1 MSNPITLPRQHVTQ
15 GFRVAPGWVG
25 AALAILAAIA
35 WPLAVQNPFLLTIG
49 SLVAI
54 YLIASTSLHLVIR
67 MGHISF
73 AHASMMGI
81 GAYVSADTMMKLS
94 FPFAL
99 SVSCAAAA
107 SALVGF
113 AIGPIVLRLTGKYFV
128 LVTFLLGEIIR
139 MVFVDWTSL
148 TGGSNGIQGIPP
160 PFGAVASP
168 LGYYYFSLGCSL
180 MCMAFCGRILSS
192 EIGRAMD
199 SAREAE
205 PLAASCGVPIVRLKV
220 VIFGISC
227 GLAGIS
233 GALLVHLLRYADP
246 TAFGGLQSLNLVIM
260 NVIGGMGSI
269 YGAIA
274 GTIFLTTLP
283 ELLRSYVELQR
294 VIYGVI
300 LIVVMAAMPG
310 GLVELVDKLRL
321 ITASTRKN

>member
-1 MSNPITLPRQHVTQ
+1 
-15 GFRVAPGWVG
+15 
-25 AALAILAAIA
+25 
-35 WPLAVQNPFLLTIG
+35 
-49 SLVAI
+49 
-54 YLIASTSLHLVIR
+54 
-67 MGHISF
+67 
-73 AHASMMGI
+73 
-81 GAYVSADTMMKLS
+81 
-94 FPFAL
+94 
-99 SVSCAAAA
+99 
-107 SALVGF
+107 
-113 AIGPIVLRLTGKYFV
+113 
-128 LVTFLLGEIIR
+128 
-139 MVFVDWTSL
+139 
-148 TGGSNGIQGIPP
+148 
-160 PFGAVASP
+160 
-168 LGYYYFSLGCSL
+168 
-180 MCMAFCGRILSS
+180 MAFCGRILSS

-199 SAREAE
+199 SAKEAE

-269 YGAIA
+269 YGSIV

-321 ITASTRKN
+321 MTASSRKN